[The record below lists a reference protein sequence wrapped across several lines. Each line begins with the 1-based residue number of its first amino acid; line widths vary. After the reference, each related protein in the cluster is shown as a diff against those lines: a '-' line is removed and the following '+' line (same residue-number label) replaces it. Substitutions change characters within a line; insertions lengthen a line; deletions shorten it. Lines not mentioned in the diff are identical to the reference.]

1 MEKTFSPNKTKHLY
15 EKVEELILQFIFEG
29 KLQSGDRLPAER
41 SLAETFRVSRNSVR
55 EAIRAL
61 TEKKVLE
68 SRRGDGTYIRDPDD
82 SALVTTLAQT
92 IRIQQNRL
100 NDIFEFREMIE
111 PQTAALAARY
121 ITQDEVAALKIL
133 VFEQE
138 RKIIAGED
146 IADLDMQFHLRL
158 AEASRNLVLL
168 EVVKLLNGILLES
181 RSEFLQT
188 EARRFISVKSHIEI
202 IDALEKHDEKAAC
215 KNMLNHL
222 QQVRKTIHQSN

>member
-1 MEKTFSPNKTKHLY
+1 MKKTFSPIKTKHLY
-15 EKVEELILQFIFEG
+15 EKVEELILEFIHQG
-29 KLQSGDRLPAER
+29 KLQSGDRLPPER
-41 SLAETFRVSRNSVR
+41 SLAETFGVSRNSVR

-68 SRRGDGTYIRDPDD
+68 SRRGDGTYIRTPDD

-111 PQTAALAARY
+111 PQIAALAARH
-121 ITQDEVAALKIL
+121 ITKDEVAALKIL

-138 RKIIAGED
+138 RKIVAGED

-158 AEASRNLVLL
+158 AEASRNVVLL

-181 RSEFLQT
+181 RSEFLQSET
-188 EARRFISVKSHIEI
+188 RQLISVKSHIEI
-202 IDALEKHDEKAAC
+202 IDALEKHDEKTAC
-215 KNMLNHL
+215 KNMLTHL
-222 QQVRKTIHQSN
+222 QRVKKTIYQDS